1 MPDWEKLVSQ
11 RLAQLALDEGERQEV
26 IAELAGHLEEIYES
40 LRQRG
45 ASEDEAIRGALLE
58 VENWKHLQQEIYVAR
73 SREDIMNARTARFW
87 LPSIVTLGLSVI
99 TLVGFAL
106 VGLKPGPFG
115 SHLPNHEIWWARLIG
130 PADSGA
136 SMINEYTVWLMALPF
151 IGAIGAYLSSRAGG
165 RLAEIVI
172 SAVFPALAWLTIVVI
187 VLSFAT
193 TLGHGVVLGPPVAA
207 DARAVG
213 PVGPVGVITLLVL
226 VPAACLLLGVGG
238 YHVAAQRLRKSAA

>member
-1 MPDWEKLVSQ
+1 M
-11 RLAQLALDEGERQEV
+11 
-26 IAELAGHLEEIYES
+26 
-40 LRQRG
+40 
-45 ASEDEAIRGALLE
+45 
-58 VENWKHLQQEIYVAR
+58 
-73 SREDIMNARTARFW
+73 
-87 LPSIVTLGLSVI
+87 
-99 TLVGFAL
+99 
-106 VGLKPGPFG
+106 
-115 SHLPNHEIWWARLIG
+115 IG
-130 PADSGA
+130 PAGSGV
-136 SMINEYTVWLMALPF
+136 SIINEYTVWLMALPF
-151 IGAIGAYLSSRAGG
+151 IGALGAYLSSRAGG

-238 YHVAAQRLRKSAA
+238 YHVAAKRLRKSAA